1 MLRVILSGRG
11 IGAIMRADYVLLV
24 FLYGLVA
31 NSAAATER
39 FIGFNDTAST
49 VFTGVYLAPHS
60 SGAWGA
66 NEALND
72 KDHVWDPGER
82 LVIGD
87 VSRGIFDLK
96 VVDRNGR
103 VCYKHA
109 IDLTKDKTFDIRED
123 DLRDC
128 K

>member
-1 MLRVILSGRG
+1 
-11 IGAIMRADYVLLV
+11 MRIDHVLLIV
-24 FLYGLVA
+24 LCALGA
-31 NSAAATER
+31 RSASAVER
-39 FIGFNDTAST
+39 FIGFNETAST

-72 KDHVWDPGER
+72 KDHVWDAGER
-82 LVIGD
+82 LIIGD

-96 VVDRNGR
+96 VVDRTGR
-103 VCYKHA
+103 VCYKYG
-109 IDLTKDKTFDIRED
+109 IDLTKDKTFDIRDD

>member
-1 MLRVILSGRG
+1 MRV
-11 IGAIMRADYVLLV
+11 DHVLLALL
-24 FLYGLVA
+24 FGLA
-31 NSAAATER
+31 AHPASAAER
-39 FIGFNDTAST
+39 FIGFNETTST

-72 KDHVWDPGER
+72 KDHVWDAGER

-87 VSRGIFDLK
+87 VSPGIFDLK
-96 VVDRNGR
+96 VVDRSGR
-103 VCYKHA
+103 VCYKYA
-109 IDLTKDKTFDIRED
+109 IDLTKDRTFDIRED